1 MNFRKIW
8 PESMSIK
15 CCFKQRAPCLNY
27 TLTLHKI
34 KQNLQLHLINTR
46 TILVLVTLIDIR
58 CYRMYI
64 NHNVPFF
71 LFVYTKCYLFCAN
84 IRVFFETT
92 KFWEEF
98 LLLALMSHRFHRF
111 TQIL

>member
-98 LLLALMSHRFHRF
+98 LLHALMSH
-111 TQIL
+111 